1 MERVLVVV
9 HYNPWERN
17 SYASF
22 TRTQLSKRREQRFL
36 AMQFQLIIGGG
47 ESPENNGTK
56 LLVLE
61 RQR

>member
-1 MERVLVVV
+1 MERVLIVVR
-9 HYNPWERN
+9 YSPWERN

-22 TRTQLSKRREQRFL
+22 TRTQPSKRREQSFL
-36 AMQFQLIIGGG
+36 AMQFQLIIGKK
-47 ESPENNGTK
+47 SPENDGTK